1 MGIVKLPQN
10 LHFKIEHY
18 RRINTLSQHGGPYTT
33 VQIKQDKGE
42 WRVN

>member
-1 MGIVKLPQN
+1 MVIVKINQN
-10 LHFKIEHY
+10 LHIKIKHY
-18 RRINTLSQHGGPYTT
+18 IRINTLTRHGGPYTT

>member
-1 MGIVKLPQN
+1 MVIVERKQN
-10 LHFKIEHY
+10 LHIKIKHY
-18 RRINTLSQHGGPYTT
+18 IRINTLTQRRGPHTT